1 MSHVFI
7 IAEAGVNHNGS
18 LARALEMVDVA
29 AACGADIVKFQTF
42 NSEALATGDAPKA
55 DYQKVTTDAG
65 ESQLDMLRA
74 LELDGEAHKSLIE
87 RCAERGI
94 EFLSTPFDLLSL
106 DLLAHELK
114 LQVLKIGSGEL
125 TNAPLL
131 HAAAA
136 TGLDIILSTGMADL
150 GEVEAALGVLAHG
163 YLGEGGAD
171 EQAFRQAFA
180 SEAGRATLGAHVTL
194 LHCTSAYPTPDEDVN
209 LRAME
214 TLRRSFG
221 LPVGFSDHSVGPL
234 LSIASVAA
242 GAVMVEKHFT
252 LDRNLPGP
260 DHKAS
265 LEPAELRDLVDGV
278 RRVSLALG
286 DGNKEP
292 RSIEKATADVA
303 RKSLVARV
311 PIAAGE
317 VFTRENLTVKRPGT
331 GLNPVHYWSFLG
343 SHAARPYDADEMIVQ

>member
-1 MSHVFI
+1 MSHVSI

-18 LARALEMVDVA
+18 LERALEMVDVA
-29 AACGADIVKFQTF
+29 VACGADIVKFQTF

-55 DYQKVTTDAG
+55 DYQKVTTDAS

-150 GEVEAALGVLAHG
+150 DEVEVALGVLAHG
-163 YLGEGGAD
+163 FLGDDKAD
-171 EQAFRQAFA
+171 EDAFRQAFA
-180 SEAGRATLGAHVTL
+180 SETGRAALSKHVTL

-252 LDRNLPGP
+252 LDRDLPGP

-292 RSIEKATADVA
+292 RPIENATADVA